1 MEVRFEQTERTDSA
15 PWKEEFLMEL
25 WKNLTRKLIYEA
37 KWDLSMVKES
47 CIFYF
52 HFLTWALILGPDIFL
67 C

>member
-37 KWDLSMVKES
+37 K
-47 CIFYF
+47 
-52 HFLTWALILGPDIFL
+52 
-67 C
+67 